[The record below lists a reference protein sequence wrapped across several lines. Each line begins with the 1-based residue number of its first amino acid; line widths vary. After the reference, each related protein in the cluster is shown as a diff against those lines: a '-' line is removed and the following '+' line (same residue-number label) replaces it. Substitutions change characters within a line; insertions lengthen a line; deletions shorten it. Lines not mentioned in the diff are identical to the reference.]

1 MKFPGGRYL
10 KAAAL
15 HPVSVTGLAVGAG
28 WFVAGG
34 GVAPLLIAGG
44 LELVWLG
51 MLAGDARFRRAVD
64 ARAAGRLRREEQ
76 RRVENLLAEL
86 APNQREHYL
95 SLRALA
101 DRIEANYR
109 RLPGDGPAA
118 LESREKVD
126 ALLHA
131 FLRLLVTWNDHR
143 RYLGAT
149 DRVAIERDLAQ
160 LREGL
165 AVGGGE
171 TVQEIKRK
179 RIEILEKRLE
189 RFRSAEEGREAIAH
203 QLASIEDVLR
213 LVHEG
218 SITLRDPAAIT
229 RQLDALTLE
238 VEATEATVREM
249 DRFFGFAVEAGVLL
263 EAPKPA
269 PSGRP
274 RA

>member
-1 MKFPGGRYL
+1 MKIPGGRYL

-28 WFVAGG
+28 LFVLGG

-44 LELVWLG
+44 LELAWLG
-51 MLAGDARFRRAVD
+51 TMAGDARFRRAVD
-64 ARAAGRLRREEQ
+64 ARVEGRLRREEQ

-109 RLPGDGPAA
+109 RLPGNGPQVV
-118 LESREKVD
+118 ESRAKVD

-149 DRVAIERDLAQ
+149 DRAAIERDLGQ

-165 AVGGGE
+165 AGGAE
-171 TVQEIKRK
+171 AVREIKRK
-179 RIEILEKRLE
+179 RVEILEKRLE

-229 RQLDALTLE
+229 RQLDALTVE
-238 VEATEATVREM
+238 VEATEATVREL
-249 DRFFGFAVEAGVLL
+249 DRFHGLVEEAGVLL
-263 EAPKPA
+263 EAPKAA
-269 PSGRP
+269 PPGRP